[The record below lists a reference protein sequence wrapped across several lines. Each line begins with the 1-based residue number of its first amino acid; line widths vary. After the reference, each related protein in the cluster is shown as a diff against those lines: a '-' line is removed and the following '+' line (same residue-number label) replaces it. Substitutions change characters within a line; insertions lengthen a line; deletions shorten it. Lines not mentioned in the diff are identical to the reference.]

1 MHVTTLG
8 YAVPELELRALC
20 MLGRKIE
27 KGQMRLH
34 FSETDLVPYV
44 EEAMRSFE
52 YMAYEND
59 VTFTFHHSAP
69 SLPAWIDVNNFDK
82 ILINILSNA
91 FKYTPRGGHI
101 DITLTEVEDS
111 GALPP
116 LDRYV
121 EIAVSDSGI
130 GIDPDKIEHIFDRFY
145 RIENEITGAVNCCVV
160 QL

>member
-1 MHVTTLG
+1 MMIFRN
-8 YAVPELELRALC
+8 AQRILRLVNQL
-20 MLGRKIE
+20 MDMRKIE

-101 DITLTEVEDS
+101 DITLTGS
-111 GALPP
+111 S
-116 LDRYV
+116 
-121 EIAVSDSGI
+121 AV
-130 GIDPDKIEHIFDRFY
+130 R
-145 RIENEITGAVNCCVV
+145 
-160 QL
+160 